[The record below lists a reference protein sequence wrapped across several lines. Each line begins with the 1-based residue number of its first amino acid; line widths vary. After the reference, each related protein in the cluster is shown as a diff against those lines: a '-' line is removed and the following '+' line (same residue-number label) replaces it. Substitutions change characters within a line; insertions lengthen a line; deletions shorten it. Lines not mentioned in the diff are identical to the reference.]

1 MTDQEVLA
9 LLRKID
15 NGYKPTEAENN
26 ELSSIEKITW
36 KKTVSIPISIDILFD
51 LKELVVSGTLFN

>member
-36 KKTVSIPISIDILFD
+36 KNTVSIPISIDILFD